1 MDNTLPLWVAILISL
16 MTAIGGGFGVWILN
30 IFKQRKELKVQE
42 QDAESKRKIAENE
55 QAVTFYR
62 DIIASLKEDILKI
75 TKHQDALE
83 EEHIKCREA
92 AIKMGIEMD
101 LLRKEVETL
110 LKEIAS
116 LKNKQ

>member
-1 MDNTLPLWVAILISL
+1 MDNLPLWVTILISL
-16 MTAIGGGFGVWILN
+16 MSAVGGGFGVWLLN

-75 TKHQDALE
+75 TKHQEILE
-83 EEHIKCREA
+83 EEHIRCREA
-92 AIKMGIEMD
+92 AIKMNMEMD
-101 LLRKEVETL
+101 LLRKEVERL
-110 LKEIAS
+110 LKEIDC
-116 LKNKQ
+116 LKNK